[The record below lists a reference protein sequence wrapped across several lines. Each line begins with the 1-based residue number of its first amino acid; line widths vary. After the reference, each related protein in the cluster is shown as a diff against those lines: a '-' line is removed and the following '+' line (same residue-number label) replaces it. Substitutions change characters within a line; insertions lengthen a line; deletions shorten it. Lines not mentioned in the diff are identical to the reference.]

1 MRLKDLESALTEV
14 DPFDNP
20 KSKRD
25 LLEPKRHNTLHHLSL
40 FVNTGST
47 FGADTY
53 IGTHCFED
61 DIHSQ

>member
-20 KSKRD
+20 KSKCD
-25 LLEPKRHNTLHHLSL
+25 LLEPKQYRTFHHLSL
-40 FVNTGST
+40 FVHST

-53 IGTHCFED
+53 IGTHCFKD